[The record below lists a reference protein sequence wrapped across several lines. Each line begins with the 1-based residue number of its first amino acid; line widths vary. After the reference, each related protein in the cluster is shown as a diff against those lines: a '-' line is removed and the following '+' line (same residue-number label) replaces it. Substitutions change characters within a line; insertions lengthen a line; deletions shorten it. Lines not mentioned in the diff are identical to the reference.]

1 MDISVL
7 GPLQVTIAGRDVP
20 IPAKQA
26 VLLAILAIQPNREVS
41 TDRLIE
47 ALWGEDAPSASART
61 LQTHVFQLRRRLEA
75 AQPVADPGA
84 TDKTPG
90 QILTRGAAYRL
101 AIDERRTDA
110 HRFEALVESSRSSA
124 SGDPR
129 AAIAMLT
136 QAVAIWR
143 GPGVAD
149 VGDEPVATAELARL
163 EELRASSIDQL
174 VTLRLELGEHEALTA
189 ELRRAVGESPYR
201 ERLWASLMLA
211 LARSGRRAEA
221 LLAYRD
227 AEVALR
233 RELDVE
239 PGPELQA
246 LAARIRA
253 GESGPPVPRLATTA
267 RAATS
272 DRADRLLP
280 SPDPA
285 ARRAPR
291 WRRLA
296 ATAVV
301 VAVVGV
307 TVMIGGVGAGIGRSE
322 PSSPPSGSPVPIPV
336 VALAADSVG
345 VVDRDGRIVSSMRV
359 GTQPDGIAL
368 AAGDLWIAN
377 TSDGT
382 VTRVDPVDGRT
393 VQVVA
398 VGESPTAVAAGFGSV
413 WVANSGDGSVS
424 RINPAVNRIVD
435 RIAVGIGPYGIAT
448 DDRWVWVTNRLDGT
462 LSRIDP
468 EHDHP
473 TTFAVGE
480 TPLGVAAAGGKVWV
494 ADFERGAVVRVD
506 PATGGIVDSIP
517 VGKGPSAIAAR
528 GDQVW
533 VTDTRAGTVSRIDP
547 VSEIVKPVVDVGQ
560 DPGGL
565 AIADDA
571 VWVAVASPPSLV
583 RVDLASGAA
592 KQHLLAGSPR
602 SVLLQGDD
610 QVVTIRGVPGA
621 HRGGTL
627 RVVSGP
633 YAFPNSPDPA
643 YGQAWTGNLTL
654 LTNDGLLGY
663 ARVGGPDGETIVED
677 LAAAIPTPSDG
688 GRTYRFQLRPG
699 IRFSTG
705 DPVRARDVA
714 RSIERARVA
723 PGGAWGLASIVGA
736 GTCSFAAPCDLSH
749 SVVADDASGTVTVHL
764 TAPDPYFLYALAMP
778 AAAIVPASTPL
789 GEQTAPLPATGPY
802 MYDRF
807 GPTSGVRLVRNPA
820 FVQWSAKAQ
829 PYGYPDVIEWSE
841 VDRSSDPS
849 IQVERGNAD
858 WAADEL
864 PTDRILHLATTLPG
878 QLHVESSTKT
888 FFVAMNPSKA
898 PFDDP
903 RVRQAVLLAT
913 DRAAALRSYG
923 GPTTG
928 RITCQVLPPTFP
940 GYSPYCPSTVAPDST
955 GTWHGPD
962 TQAARA
968 LIEAAGATGAKV
980 TIYAADGPGHR
991 DVAAYVAS
999 MLRGLGLDATTSLV
1013 DPDVFFAEGGPLSH
1027 PSDIQVAAYWVLA
1040 TDTTAADQFVG
1051 IFTCPDYPAPAY
1063 APVYPATLCDRS
1075 IDGMVS
1081 KAQDLET
1088 AGNRPGANAAW
1099 AEIDRR
1105 VTDSNVVDPLFNP
1118 TDVAFV
1124 SARVGNVQHHP
1135 IWQVLLDQM
1144 WVQ

>member
-75 AQPVADPGA
+75 AQPVADPEA
-84 TDKTPG
+84 TDETLG

-163 EELRASSIDQL
+163 EELRASAIDQL

-246 LAARIRA
+246 LAASLRA
-253 GESGPPVPRLATTA
+253 GAGAHAAEEAASPIAAVVRPVSIEPVGPALAPPGGA
-267 RAATS
+267 
-272 DRADRLLP
+272 
-280 SPDPA
+280 A
-285 ARRAPR
+285 ARTPL
-291 WRRLA
+291 WRRLG

-301 VAVVGV
+301 VAIIVATAFAGSR
-307 TVMIGGVGAGIGRSE
+307 GIGLGRSG
-322 PSSPPSGSPVPIPV
+322 PSTDPAATSAPPPDA
-336 VALAADSVG
+336 ALVADSVG
-345 VVDRDGRIVSSMRV
+345 VVDPTGRIVENVRV
-359 GTQPDGIAL
+359 GTQPDGVAV
-368 AAGDLWIAN
+368 ADGFLWVAN

-382 VTRVDPVDGRT
+382 VTRVDPATGAT
-393 VQVVA
+393 VPFR
-398 VGESPTAVAAGFGSV
+398 VGESPTAIAAGFGSV
-413 WVANSGDGSVS
+413 WVADSGDGSVA
-424 RINPAVNRIVD
+424 RINPTTSEVVD
-435 RIAVGIGPYGIAT
+435 RVAVGIGPYGIAT

-468 EHDHP
+468 QDDDKV
-473 TTFAVGE
+473 TTFPVGE
-480 TPLGVAAAGGKVWV
+480 TPLGVAVAAGSVWV

-506 PATGGIVDSIP
+506 PSSGAIVGSIP
-517 VGKGPSAIAAR
+517 LGSGPSLIAAR

-547 VSEIVKPVVDVGQ
+547 DSEMVKPVIDVGQ

-565 AIADDA
+565 AIANDA

-583 RVDLASGAA
+583 RVDLKTGDSER
-592 KQHLLAGSPR
+592 HPLAGSPR
-602 SVLLQGDD
+602 SIVLDGTDR
-610 QVVTIRGVPGA
+610 VVTIRSVAGT
-621 HRGGTL
+621 HRGGTM

-633 YAFPNSPDPA
+633 PSFPNSPDPA
-643 YGQAWTGNLTL
+643 YGKYWTGNLTL

-663 ARVGGPDGETIVED
+663 ARVGGPDGETLVPD
-677 LAAAIPTPSDG
+677 LAEAIPTPSDG

-705 DPVRARDVA
+705 DLVRAQDVV

-723 PGGAWGLASIVGA
+723 PSGSWGLASIVGA
-736 GTCSFAAPCDLSH
+736 GTCSLKAPCDLSG
-749 SVVADDASGTVTVHL
+749 SVVADDERGTVTIHL
-764 TAPDPYFLYALAMP
+764 TAPDPNFLYALALP
-778 AAAIVPASTPL
+778 ATAIVPASTPL
-789 GEQTAPLPATGPY
+789 SEQTAPLPATGPY
-802 MYDRF
+802 EFERF
-807 GPTSGVRLVRNPA
+807 SAATGIRLVRNPR
-820 FVQWSAKAQ
+820 FMQ
-829 PYGYPDVIEWSE
+829 
-841 VDRSSDPS
+841 
-849 IQVERGNAD
+849 
-858 WAADEL
+858 
-864 PTDRILHLATTLPG
+864 
-878 QLHVESSTKT
+878 
-888 FFVAMNPSKA
+888 
-898 PFDDP
+898 
-903 RVRQAVLLAT
+903 
-913 DRAAALRSYG
+913 
-923 GPTTG
+923 
-928 RITCQVLPPTFP
+928 
-940 GYSPYCPSTVAPDST
+940 
-955 GTWHGPD
+955 
-962 TQAARA
+962 
-968 LIEAAGATGAKV
+968 
-980 TIYAADGPGHR
+980 
-991 DVAAYVAS
+991 
-999 MLRGLGLDATTSLV
+999 
-1013 DPDVFFAEGGPLSH
+1013 
-1027 PSDIQVAAYWVLA
+1027 
-1040 TDTTAADQFVG
+1040 
-1051 IFTCPDYPAPAY
+1051 
-1063 APVYPATLCDRS
+1063 
-1075 IDGMVS
+1075 
-1081 KAQDLET
+1081 
-1088 AGNRPGANAAW
+1088 
-1099 AEIDRR
+1099 
-1105 VTDSNVVDPLFNP
+1105 
-1118 TDVAFV
+1118 
-1124 SARVGNVQHHP
+1124 
-1135 IWQVLLDQM
+1135 
-1144 WVQ
+1144 